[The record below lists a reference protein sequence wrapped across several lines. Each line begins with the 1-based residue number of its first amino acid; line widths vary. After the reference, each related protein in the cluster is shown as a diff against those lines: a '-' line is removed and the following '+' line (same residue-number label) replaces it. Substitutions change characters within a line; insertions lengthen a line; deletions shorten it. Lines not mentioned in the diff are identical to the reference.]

1 LRQPES
7 CIIQRAEAV
16 EGMDKVQEA
25 QLRSRKKFAGTEEQ
39 RWKEMFLILFP
50 DDDED
55 TIPSPRKS
63 MEASSVQTLTGPK
76 TTRQMSI

>member
-1 LRQPES
+1 MRQLES
-7 CIIQRAEAV
+7 CRIQQAEPV
-16 EGMDKVQEA
+16 EDIDKVQEA
-25 QLRSRKKFAGTEEQ
+25 QLRSRKKLVGTEEQ

-63 MEASSVQTLTGPK
+63 MEASSAQRLTGTQ
-76 TTRQMSI
+76 TTRQMST